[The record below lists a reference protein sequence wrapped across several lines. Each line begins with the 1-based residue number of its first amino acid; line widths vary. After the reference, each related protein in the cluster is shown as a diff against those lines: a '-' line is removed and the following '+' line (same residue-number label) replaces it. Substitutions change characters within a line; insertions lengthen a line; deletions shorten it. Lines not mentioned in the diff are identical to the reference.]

1 MKITPERSAW
11 YLAILIWAFLAVQI
25 VWAQG
30 SREPIG
36 PGGVM
41 LLTPAND
48 EPIIVDGPPEPGGHR
63 RYTVTFGDP
72 VYLGPE

>member
-1 MKITPERSAW
+1 MNGTPGQSAW
-11 YLAILIWAFLAVQI
+11 YLAALVWAFLIIQI

-30 SREPIG
+30 GREPIG

-48 EPIIVDGPPEPGGHR
+48 EPIIIDGDPEPGGHR
-63 RYTVTFGDP
+63 RYTVIFGDP